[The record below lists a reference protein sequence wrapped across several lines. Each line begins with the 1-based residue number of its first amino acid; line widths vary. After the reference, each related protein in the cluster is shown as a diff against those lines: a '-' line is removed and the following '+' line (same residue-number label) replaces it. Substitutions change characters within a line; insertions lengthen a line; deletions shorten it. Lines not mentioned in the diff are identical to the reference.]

1 MGGERTG
8 GAGGQQDFTEG
19 LDRADWALHEFEHAP
34 LVDHRLCRRLS
45 AMACDFARHPGG
57 PIPQACSTKAEVKG
71 AYRFIEN
78 DFVMPQQILAGHRQ
92 ASLSRLAREAV
103 VLAVSDSTAFNYSSL
118 HQTQGLGP
126 IGNQRHVGLRGLWLH
141 STLTFSPRGLP
152 LGLVFAQFWSRP
164 EAVSLGRDPN
174 KLPFEEKESVRW
186 RQSFLACQGALR
198 QLAAPNLWVNLT
210 DMEGDIYE
218 VFRAALAQPAPR
230 VELLVRSQH
239 NRQLVGQKQRF
250 WQYLAQQ
257 PSVDQLVVRVPRHP
271 GQPARLATVQI
282 RFTQTLL
289 EAPAP
294 RRRRSALPLWA
305 VEAREINPP
314 ANTEALLWRLVTTLP
329 VTTAAAA
336 MEKVQWYSL
345 RWGIEVFHKI
355 VKSVCRAEESQL
367 QTAQRLERALMID
380 LVVAWR
386 THVLTLVARQDP
398 DIPAS
403 DYFAECEWK
412 GLYSYIYRTRS
423 VPAQTPRLSEMMFW
437 IGRLGGFLKCKANP
451 YPGPITLARGLSRLS
466 DMAEM
471 WSIHHVE
478 HEKGK

>member
-1 MGGERTG
+1 MDRERTG
-8 GAGGQQDFTEG
+8 QAGGEGDFIGE
-19 LDRADWALHEFEHAP
+19 LDRADWAICEFEQAP
-34 LVDHRLCRRLS
+34 LVDRRLCKRLS
-45 AMACDFARHPGG
+45 AMAYEFARHPGG
-57 PIPQACSTKAEVKG
+57 SIPLACSSKAEIKG
-71 AYRFIEN
+71 AYRFVEN
-78 DFVMPQQILAGHRQ
+78 EFVMPQQILAGHRQ
-92 ASLSRLAREAV
+92 ASLSRLARESV
-103 VLAVSDSTAFNYSSL
+103 VLAVSDSTTFNYSSL

-126 IGNQRHVGLRGLWLH
+126 IGNKSRVGMRGLWLH
-141 STLTFSPRGLP
+141 STLCFSVRGLP
-152 LGLVFAQFWSRP
+152 LGLVAAQFWSRP
-164 EAVSLGRDPN
+164 EATSPKRDPD

-186 RQSFLACQGALR
+186 RKSWLACQGALR
-198 QLAAPNLWVNLT
+198 QMPRSNLWVHIT

-218 VFRAALAQPAPR
+218 VFRAALAQPLPR

-239 NRQLVGQKQRF
+239 NRRLRDREQRL
-250 WQYLAQQ
+250 WEHLAQQ
-257 PSVDQLVVRVPRHP
+257 PSVGELTVRVPRHE
-271 GQPARLATVQI
+271 GQPARLASVQI
-282 RFTQTLL
+282 RFSEVLL

-294 RRRRSALPLWA
+294 RRRRPAMRLWA
-305 VEAREINPP
+305 VEARETDPP
-314 ANTEALLWRLVTTLP
+314 AKTEPILWRLVTTLP
-329 VTTAAAA
+329 VTTSAAAV
-336 MEKVQWYSL
+336 EKVHWYSL

-355 VKSVCRAEESQL
+355 IKSVCRAEDSQL

-386 THVLTLVARQDP
+386 TDVLTLVARQDP

-423 VPAQTPRLSEMMFW
+423 VPAQAPRLSEMMFW

-471 WSIHHVE
+471 WSIHHA
-478 HEKGK
+478 